1 MSTVDALQFLDGA
14 PLRLRRF
21 MQTLSAAE
29 SLTDDV
35 ARRLLAVQGISEAS
49 ADTFLELL
57 HCADY
62 IVPRNSEWHFTADV
76 RTALRQSVREDKVP
90 LEDVHTLLLEIG
102 RTGNRA
108 AAGDLIPAYLFTRA
122 GMAYHRGELG
132 FSEEALQEYARV
144 ANVSDNGELW
154 LAGSLSQEQQ
164 RMGTLAADAIEPT
177 FLRALSAYR
186 DHDKDRAYPNLL
198 SVAESGKP
206 NELVAW
212 AMQLAGEI
220 DMQRGHLDAALD
232 RLNQAVDLFET
243 LKSWNK
249 CIWALALRAEIL
261 RKIGSHLDALKDLR
275 RAISMC
281 DGDWRARLLCRV
293 GVIEHER
300 NRFDKAMAAL
310 DEAEEHAHSVHA
322 IVLIQRA
329 GLKRE
334 RGDPAGALRDLDR
347 AVAISRQNRR
357 SIALNTRATVHWE
370 LGQWK
375 EAREDLDLALR
386 VAHPENRAVI
396 LNTRSCV
403 KRDEGD
409 FIGSLTDNR
418 TIGELPPR
426 LRRSIKMDLIQA
438 RSRGVQKALE
448 ALHRAQ
454 AENDSDRFW
463 FKHFFSMARAS
474 MQVRA
479 WYRAVKL
486 MQRALEFAHTDAERA
501 KCLRSIGLAYEK
513 TIDGKMQAIE
523 PLQRAIELVPED
535 SAALATIG
543 RVLDGQ
549 GRPLVEVE
557 PYFLRAIKADP
568 GNEWARSWYA
578 LALSRAGRHEEAI
591 PYAEGALGDPPHAV
605 RLFNLALVLD
615 ASPEPN
621 NRLRALLFAQQAEKV
636 AQPGFDEP
644 MIFLEKY
651 GFS

>member
-1 MSTVDALQFLDGA
+1 MATVDALQFLEGA
-14 PLRLRRF
+14 PLRLRRL

-35 ARRLLAVQGISEAS
+35 ARRLLATQGISEAS
-49 ADTFLELL
+49 AETFLELL

-76 RTALRQSVREDKVP
+76 RTALRQSVREDEVP
-90 LEDVHTLLLEIG
+90 LDGVHALLLEIG

-122 GMAYHRGELG
+122 GMAYHTGELG
-132 FSEEALQEYARV
+132 FTEEALQEYARV
-144 ANVSDNGELW
+144 ANVSDHGELW

-164 RMGTLAADAIEPT
+164 RMGILAADAIEPT

-186 DHDKDRAYPNLL
+186 DHDNDRAYPDLL

-206 NELVAW
+206 DELVAW

-220 DMQRGHLDAALD
+220 DMLRGHLDAALD

-243 LKSWNK
+243 LKSWKK

-261 RKIGSHLDALKDLR
+261 RRLGNHLDALKDLD

-281 DGDWRARLLCRV
+281 DGDWRALLLCRV
-293 GVIEHER
+293 GVIEYER
-300 NRFDKAMAAL
+300 HRLDKAMAAL
-310 DEAEEHAHSVHA
+310 DEAEGHASSVHA

-334 RGDPAGALRDLDR
+334 RGDPAGSLHDLDR
-347 AVAISRQNRR
+347 AVAISRQDRR
-357 SIALNTRATVHWE
+357 SVALNTRATVHWE

-375 EAREDLDLALR
+375 EAREDLDHALR
-386 VAHPENRAVI
+386 IARPENIAVI

-418 TIGELPPR
+418 KIGELPPR
-426 LRRSIKMDLIQA
+426 LRRSIKMNLVRA
-438 RSRGVQKALE
+438 RSKSVQAALE

-474 MQVRA
+474 VQTRT
-479 WYRAVKL
+479 WYRAAKL

-501 KCLRSIGLAYEK
+501 KCLRGIGLAYEK

-523 PLQRAIELVPED
+523 PLQRAIELVPDD

-549 GRPLVEVE
+549 GRPLSEVA
-557 PYFLRAIKADP
+557 PYFLRAIEADR

-591 PYAEGALGDPPHAV
+591 LYAEGALGDPPHAV

-621 NRLRALLFAQQAEKV
+621 NRFRALHFAQLAAKL

-651 GFS
+651 RFS